1 MASGFASS
9 SAATLCFIIFGSP
22 SPFGPFR
29 PIPHAA
35 MLWCWSDTVCET
47 ELIVA
52 AAPTRGQAVYDVE
65 EGVERW
71 DESQRHAAD
80 AACALEAAR
89 QVQQQIVGQ
98 LLAMTDHFE
107 ALILQLEMAVSV
119 HCPLLSSRLAH
130 PVPVPRFAPFTPG
143 GQRPWTSTARYPWRG
158 MQPLLLRLDARAPE
172 WAGDARADR
181 SATNPAAIVWL
192 GAF

>member
-1 MASGFASS
+1 M
-9 SAATLCFIIFGSP
+9 
-22 SPFGPFR
+22 
-29 PIPHAA
+29 
-35 MLWCWSDTVCET
+35 CET

-119 HCPLLSSRLAH
+119 HCPLPRPASHTPSLYPASPHSRPVGSVRGRPPLAAHGVACNRCSSVLTRVH
-130 PVPVPRFAPFTPG
+130 RN
-143 GQRPWTSTARYPWRG
+143 GQA
-158 MQPLLLRLDARAPE
+158 MQE
-172 WAGDARADR
+172 
-181 SATNPAAIVWL
+181 
-192 GAF
+192 